1 MKERSISLIYNLSKL
16 KFRIMLHGKML
27 VLWQL
32 GSMLCK
38 LLKMFLVGNY
48 AL

>member
-1 MKERSISLIYNLSKL
+1 MNEHLSLLIYNLSKL
-16 KFRIMLHGKML
+16 KYRKMLHGKML

-32 GSMLCK
+32 GSMLRK
-38 LLKMFLVGNY
+38 LLKMYLFGNY